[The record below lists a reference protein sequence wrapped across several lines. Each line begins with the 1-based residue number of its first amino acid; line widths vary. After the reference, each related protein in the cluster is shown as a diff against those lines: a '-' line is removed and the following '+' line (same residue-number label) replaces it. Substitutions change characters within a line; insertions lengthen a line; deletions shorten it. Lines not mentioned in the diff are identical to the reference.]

1 MQLTVSGLLNQFQRI
16 MQGVLFPA
24 LQEQLGP
31 LTGKMRQLIAVLEL
45 VKNWFRSRLWLALG
59 TAVWVGQP
67 GMSERSPAPLSPKR
81 SITLAIRGSYWTCC
95 TTTLA
100 CGASAAG
107 KVGAKSPTS
116 HSSRALLLASPYR
129 NCRNVCTRLRLW

>member
-45 VKNWFRSRLWLALG
+45 V
-59 TAVWVGQP
+59 
-67 GMSERSPAPLSPKR
+67 
-81 SITLAIRGSYWTCC
+81 
-95 TTTLA
+95 
-100 CGASAAG
+100 
-107 KVGAKSPTS
+107 
-116 HSSRALLLASPYR
+116 
-129 NCRNVCTRLRLW
+129 